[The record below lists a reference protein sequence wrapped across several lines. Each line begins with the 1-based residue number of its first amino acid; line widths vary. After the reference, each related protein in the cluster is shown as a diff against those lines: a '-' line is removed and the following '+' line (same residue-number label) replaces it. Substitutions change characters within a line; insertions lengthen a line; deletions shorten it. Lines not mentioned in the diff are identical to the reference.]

1 MWHLKDV
8 NKLINSKVYFVR
20 KVINMEDVKVITK
33 KDVMEMLQLLI
44 EKYKFNIEV
53 LSRLL
58 DVKKEVILSQDEI
71 KLYENSK
78 DFSKMSDL
86 VFMLELSGKD
96 DADFIIGAF
105 LQVLL
110 EYHSISAET
119 IALMSGV
126 SEKEVIDL
134 VENPKL
140 VYLESKYKISK
151 TVMSLRFLFKELE
164 P

>member
-1 MWHLKDV
+1 
-8 NKLINSKVYFVR
+8 
-20 KVINMEDVKVITK
+20 MENEKMITK
-33 KDVMEMLQLLI
+33 KDVMEELQLLI
-44 EKYKFNIEV
+44 EKYKFNIDV

-58 DVKKEVILSQDEI
+58 GVKKEVILNQDEK
-71 KLYENSK
+71 KLFENSK
-78 DFSKMSDL
+78 DFFKMSNQIY
-86 VFMLELSGKD
+86 MIELSGKD
-96 DADFIIGAF
+96 DADFKIGAF

-119 IALMSGV
+119 IGIMSGV

-140 VYLESKYKISK
+140 VSLESKYKISK
-151 TVMSLRFLFKELE
+151 TVMSLRFFLKELE